1 MSHLIH
7 KTAIAAGIA
16 FAMTTTAYAV
26 DNLVVD
32 GYAKSSSGEAWTSSS
47 GECVRT
53 TYEDTQELLESCGY
67 EVVVTESVAVDNQP
81 AGAGV
86 AVMEETQV
94 VKSGQVL
101 ADKTEVVAE
110 AFIQNLEFE
119 FGSADLTAADQ
130 RELDGVIAKLD
141 PYRPMLRDNIA
152 HLNVIGYTDSVG
164 PAEYNQGLSERRAKS
179 VASYLETEGQVRAEK
194 MEVSGRGEN
203 DPIADN
209 GTDAGRALNRR
220 VVIEVIKH

>member
-16 FAMTTTAYAV
+16 FAMTSSAYAV
-26 DNLVVD
+26 DNLTVD
-32 GYAKSSSGEAWTSSS
+32 GYAKSSSGETWTSSS

-53 TYEDTQELLESCGY
+53 TYQDTQELLESCGY
-67 EVVVTESVAVDNQP
+67 ETVVTESVAVDNQP

-94 VKSGQVL
+94 VKSGEVL
-101 ADKTEVVAE
+101 ADKKEVVAE
-110 AFIQNLEFE
+110 AFIQNLAFE
-119 FGSADLTAADQ
+119 FNSAELTAADQ

-141 PYRPMLRDNIA
+141 PYRPILRENLA
-152 HLNVIGYTDSVG
+152 HINVIGHTDSVG
-164 PAEYNQGLSERRAKS
+164 PAEYNQGLSERRATS
-179 VASYLETEGQVRAEK
+179 VAKYLETVGEVRPER
-194 MEVSGRGEN
+194 MEISGRGEN
-203 DPIADN
+203 DPMADN
-209 GTDAGRALNRR
+209 DTDEGRALNRR

>member
-16 FAMTTTAYAV
+16 FAMTSSAYAV
-26 DNLVVD
+26 DNLTVD

-53 TYEDTQELLESCGY
+53 TYQDTQELLESCGY
-67 EVVVTESVAVDNQP
+67 ETVVTESVAVDNQP

-110 AFIQNLEFE
+110 AFIQNLAFE
-119 FGSADLTAADQ
+119 FNSADLTAADQ

-141 PYRPMLRDNIA
+141 PYRPILRENLA
-152 HLNVIGYTDSVG
+152 HINVIGHTDSVG
-164 PAEYNQGLSERRAKS
+164 PAEYNQGLSERRATS
-179 VASYLETEGQVRAEK
+179 VAKYLETEGQVRPER
-194 MEVSGRGEN
+194 MEISGRGES

-209 GTDAGRALNRR
+209 GTDEGRALNRR

>member
-7 KTAIAAGIA
+7 KTAVAASIA
-16 FAMTTTAYAV
+16 FAMTTSAYAV

-32 GYAKSSSGEAWTSSS
+32 GYAKNSSGETWTSSS

-67 EVVVTESVAVDNQP
+67 EIVVTESVAVDNQP
-81 AGAGV
+81 AGADV
-86 AVMEETQV
+86 SVVEETKV
-94 VKSGQVL
+94 VKSGMVL
-101 ADKTEVVAE
+101 ADKQEVVAE

-141 PYRPMLRDNIA
+141 PYRPMLRDNVA
-152 HLNVIGYTDSVG
+152 HINVIGHTDSVG
-164 PAEYNQGLSERRAKS
+164 PEAFNQKLSEGRAQS

-194 MEVSGRGEN
+194 MEVSGRGES
-203 DPIADN
+203 DPMADN
-209 GTDAGRALNRR
+209 GTDAGRAQNRR
-220 VVIEVIKH
+220 VVIEIIKH

>member
-16 FAMTTTAYAV
+16 FAMTTSAYAV
-26 DNLVVD
+26 DNLTVD
-32 GYAKSSSGEAWTSSS
+32 GYAKNSSGETWTSSS

-53 TYEDTQELLESCGY
+53 TYQDTQELLESCGY

-86 AVMEETQV
+86 AVVEETQV
-94 VKSGQVL
+94 VKSGMVL
-101 ADKTEVVAE
+101 ADKQEVVAE
-110 AFIQNLEFE
+110 AFIQNLVFE
-119 FGSADLTAADQ
+119 FGSADLTAGDK

-141 PYRPMLRDNIA
+141 PYRPMLRDNVA
-152 HLNVIGYTDSVG
+152 HINVIGHTDSVG
-164 PAEYNQGLSERRAKS
+164 AADFNQGLSERRAKS

-194 MEVSGRGEN
+194 MEVSGRGET

-209 GTDAGRALNRR
+209 GTDAGRAQNRR
-220 VVIEVIKH
+220 VVIEIIKQ

>member
-7 KTAIAAGIA
+7 KTAVAASIA
-16 FAMTTTAYAV
+16 FAMTTSAYAV

-32 GYAKSSSGEAWTSSS
+32 GYAKNSSGETWTSSS

-67 EVVVTESVAVDNQP
+67 EIVVTESVAVDNQP
-81 AGAGV
+81 VGADV
-86 AVMEETQV
+86 SVVEETKV
-94 VKSGQVL
+94 VKSGMVL
-101 ADKTEVVAE
+101 ADKQEVVAE

-141 PYRPMLRDNIA
+141 PYRPMLRDNVA
-152 HLNVIGYTDSVG
+152 HINVIGHTDSVG
-164 PAEYNQGLSERRAKS
+164 PEAFNQKLSEGRAQS
-179 VASYLETEGQVRAEK
+179 VASYLETEGQVRPER
-194 MEVSGRGEN
+194 MEISGRGET
-203 DPIADN
+203 DPMADN
-209 GTDAGRALNRR
+209 GTDAGRAQNRR
-220 VVIEVIKH
+220 VVIEIIKH

>member
-16 FAMTTTAYAV
+16 FAMTTSAYAV
-26 DNLVVD
+26 DNLTVD
-32 GYAKSSSGEAWTSSS
+32 GYAKNSSGETWTSSS

-53 TYEDTQELLESCGY
+53 TYQDTQELLESCGY

-86 AVMEETQV
+86 AVVEETQV
-94 VKSGQVL
+94 VKSGMVL
-101 ADKTEVVAE
+101 ADKQEVVAE
-110 AFIQNLEFE
+110 AFIQNLVFE
-119 FGSADLTAADQ
+119 FGSADLTAGDK

-141 PYRPMLRDNIA
+141 PYRPMLRDNVA
-152 HLNVIGYTDSVG
+152 HINVIGHTDSVG
-164 PAEYNQGLSERRAKS
+164 AADFNQGLSERRAKS

-194 MEVSGRGEN
+194 MEVSGRGET

-209 GTDAGRALNRR
+209 GTDAGRAQNRR
-220 VVIEVIKH
+220 VVIEIIKH

>member
-179 VASYLETEGQVRAEK
+179 VASYLETQGQVRAEK

>member
-16 FAMTTTAYAV
+16 FAMATSAYAV
-26 DNLVVD
+26 DNLTVD
-32 GYAKSSSGEAWTSSS
+32 GYAKNSSGETWTSSS

-67 EVVVTESVAVDNQP
+67 EVIVTESVAVDNQP

-86 AVMEETQV
+86 AVMEETKV
-94 VKSGQVL
+94 VKRGEVL

-119 FGSADLTAADQ
+119 FGSDALTAADR

-141 PYRPMLRDNIA
+141 PYRPMLRENLA
-152 HLNVIGYTDSVG
+152 HINVIGHTDSVG
-164 PAEYNQGLSERRAKS
+164 AAEFNQGLSERRATS
-179 VASYLETEGQVRAEK
+179 VASYLETQGQVRPER
-194 MEVSGRGEN
+194 MEISGRGEN
-203 DPIADN
+203 DPMADN
-209 GTDAGRALNRR
+209 GTDEGRALNRR

>member
-7 KTAIAAGIA
+7 KTAVAASIA
-16 FAMTTTAYAV
+16 FAMTTSAYAV

-32 GYAKSSSGEAWTSSS
+32 GYAKNSSGETWTSSS

-67 EVVVTESVAVDNQP
+67 EIVVTESVAVDNQP
-81 AGAGV
+81 AGADV
-86 AVMEETQV
+86 SVVEETQV
-94 VKSGQVL
+94 VKSGMVL
-101 ADKTEVVAE
+101 ADKQEVVAE

-141 PYRPMLRDNIA
+141 PYRPMLRDNVA
-152 HLNVIGYTDSVG
+152 HINVIGHTDSVG
-164 PAEYNQGLSERRAKS
+164 PEAFNQKLSEGRAQS
-179 VASYLETEGQVRAEK
+179 VASYLETEGQVRPER
-194 MEVSGRGEN
+194 MEISGRGEN
-203 DPIADN
+203 DPMADN
-209 GTDAGRALNRR
+209 GTDDGRALNRR